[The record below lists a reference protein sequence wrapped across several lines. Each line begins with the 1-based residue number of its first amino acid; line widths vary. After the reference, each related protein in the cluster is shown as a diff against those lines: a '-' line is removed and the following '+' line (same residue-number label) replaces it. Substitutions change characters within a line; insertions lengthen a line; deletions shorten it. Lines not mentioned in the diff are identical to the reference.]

1 MAGFSLGSF
10 AGGIGQG
17 VEQGQQ
23 IRARQTALEEQRRQQ
38 AAQAAAANWL
48 QSLAQQPDA
57 GGAGPGPTA
66 VPPQPTPA
74 VPPGSQGPPPQGGPP
89 QGGMPQQ
96 VPMPGAQPMQPP
108 PMAQGAPPAG
118 PPMGGGAPAPQ
129 GGPPMSG
136 GAPPMQRPQAGPPP
150 GPQVSGTAAPTGDVF
165 ADSKKTLQSVA
176 RGIAQANPG
185 RKWKPGELLDAVN
198 DAVKA
203 MDGINPMEKIAAQAQ
218 IAGSKAQLEYW
229 QRETQAQDEQRKER
243 ADSERVDKDKQASAD
258 RQTKI
263 DADMKRAKMTTDSR
277 EKVARLQ
284 SATRLQAAEIAQSGA
299 NERSDK
305 LLEYRQQAL
314 DAGIEEKEWA
324 TGIQAGLKEQ
334 GLADSF
340 TSKLFSAKAGAGQAD
355 NPPARPKVGGDL
367 PAAPARGGQKNP
379 AAAGGGA
386 KPIPAATM
394 AQWGKVPAQNKAA
407 AKKHLAEQGYDVS
420 GLN

>member
-1 MAGFSLGSF
+1 
-10 AGGIGQG
+10 
-17 VEQGQQ
+17 
-23 IRARQTALEEQRRQQ
+23 
-38 AAQAAAANWL
+38 
-48 QSLAQQPDA
+48 
-57 GGAGPGPTA
+57 
-66 VPPQPTPA
+66 
-74 VPPGSQGPPPQGGPP
+74 
-89 QGGMPQQ
+89 
-96 VPMPGAQPMQPP
+96 MPGAQPMQPP
-108 PMAQGAPPAG
+108 PMAQGAPPPG
-118 PPMGGGAPAPQ
+118 SPMG
-129 GGPPMSG
+129 G

-150 GPQVSGTAAPTGDVF
+150 GPQVSGTAAGPTGDVF

-243 ADSERVDKDKQASAD
+243 ADTERAAKDQQASTD
-258 RQTKI
+258 RQAKI
-263 DADMKRAKMTTDSR
+263 DADLKRARMTTDSR

-305 LLEYRQQAL
+305 ALDFKQQAL
-314 DAGIEEKEWA
+314 DAGLDEKEW
-324 TGIQAGLKEQ
+324 QAAMTASLKEQ
-334 GLADSF
+334 GLSDAF
-340 TSKLFSAKAGAGQAD
+340 VSKLFSAQAGAGQAGS
-355 NPPARPKVGGDL
+355 PPTRPKVGGDL
-367 PAAPARGGQKNP
+367 PAAPARGGQKKP
-379 AAAGGGA
+379 AAVGEGA

-394 AQWGKVPAQNKAA
+394 AQWAQVPAQNKAA
-407 AKKHLAEQGYDVS
+407 AKKHLVEQGYDVS